1 MNIRFSTASA
11 ALGCILLASCYPYN
25 ENRGRNQATKPPE
38 KTVTSQDQQKIQAQR
53 DKLKQD
59 ELKKKQAAAQNTDT
73 NVGNTGTGNTT
84 ASSGGSTT
92 SGTTTSSTTSTP
104 EKKRDYA
111 FASKVPGKDGFVFS
125 PYNNKIIDVRDMP
138 SGTLV
143 SDPTYPESEKKYFRV
158 P

>member
-1 MNIRFSTASA
+1 MNIRFFTASA
-11 ALGCILLASCYPYN
+11 ALGCILLASCSPFN
-25 ENRGRNQATKPPE
+25 ENRGRKKSTKPPE
-38 KTVTSQDQQKIQAQR
+38 KTVSSQDQQKIQAQR
-53 DKLKQD
+53 DKLKQND
-59 ELKKKQAAAQNTDT
+59 LKKKNTTDQSDDN
-73 NVGNTGTGNTT
+73 NVG
-84 ASSGGSTT
+84 SGS
-92 SGTTTSSTTSTP
+92 SSTNADTGSPATSETTNSSTP

-111 FASKVPGKDGFVFS
+111 FASKVPGKEGFVFS

>member
-1 MNIRFSTASA
+1 MNLRFSTAFA
-11 ALGCILLASCYPYN
+11 AMGCILLASCYPYN
-25 ENRGRNQATKPPE
+25 ENRGRKETGKPPE
-38 KTVTSQDQQKIQAQR
+38 KSVSSPDQQKIQAQR

-59 ELKKKQAAAQNTDT
+59 ELKKKETET
-73 NVGNTGTGNTT
+73 LPSETVGNGSGEATT
-84 ASSGGSTT
+84 TDPGASTT
-92 SGTTTSSTTSTP
+92 PDTTPKPTA

-111 FASKVPGKDGFVFS
+111 FASKVPGKEGFVFS

>member
-1 MNIRFSTASA
+1 MNLRFSTVSA

-25 ENRGRNQATKPPE
+25 ENRGKKQSTKPPE
-38 KTVTSQDQQKIQAQR
+38 KTVSSQDQQKIQAQR

-59 ELKKKQAAAQNTDT
+59 ELKKKETTNQTTDT
-73 NVGNTGTGNTT
+73 NVGNTGSGSTTTNTG
-84 ASSGGSTT
+84 GGSTT
-92 SGTTTSSTTSTP
+92 SDTTSTTTTGA
-104 EKKRDYA
+104 KRDYA

>member
-25 ENRGRNQATKPPE
+25 ENRGRKHPGKPPE
-38 KTVTSQDQQKIQAQR
+38 KTVSSQDQQKIQAQR

-59 ELKKKQAAAQNTDT
+59 ELKKKENADQTADT
-73 NVGNTGTGNTT
+73 NVGN
-84 ASSGGSTT
+84 GG
-92 SGTTTSSTTSTP
+92 SSTTSDNGSSATSDTSTSTSP

-111 FASKVPGKDGFVFS
+111 FASKVPGKEGFVFS

>member
-1 MNIRFSTASA
+1 MNLRFSTVSA
-11 ALGCILLASCYPYN
+11 TLGCILLASCYPYN
-25 ENRGRNQATKPPE
+25 ENRGRKQSGKPPE
-38 KTVTSQDQQKIQAQR
+38 KNVSSQDQQKIQAQR
-53 DKLKQD
+53 DKLKLD
-59 ELKKKQAAAQNTDT
+59 ELKKKQTADKPADDVGSSSNASTSSDT
-73 NVGNTGTGNTT
+73 G
-84 ASSGGSTT
+84 
-92 SGTTTSSTTSTP
+92 SSTTSDTATKP
-104 EKKRDYA
+104 TIEKKREYA

>member
-1 MNIRFSTASA
+1 MNLRFATATA

-25 ENRGRNQATKPPE
+25 ENRGRNQSAKPPE
-38 KTVTSQDQQKIQAQR
+38 KTVSSQDQQKIQAQR
-53 DKLKQD
+53 DKLKKD
-59 ELKKKQAAAQNTDT
+59 ELKKKVTTNPTADT
-73 NVGNTGTGNTT
+73 NVGNT
-84 ASSGGSTT
+84 SSD
-92 SGTTTSSTTSTP
+92 TTSSAGSSTPSDTTTTGSTPP

>member
-25 ENRGRNQATKPPE
+25 ENRGRKPSGKPPE
-38 KTVTSQDQQKIQAQR
+38 KTVSSADQQKIQAQR
-53 DKLKQD
+53 DQLKKD
-59 ELKKKQAAAQNTDT
+59 ELKKQETADQ
-73 NVGNTGTGNTT
+73 NVGSTGDSGATNDN
-84 ASSGGSTT
+84 GGSTT
-92 SGTTTSSTTSTP
+92 TDTTTQPTT

-111 FASKVPGKDGFVFS
+111 FASKVPGKEGFVFS